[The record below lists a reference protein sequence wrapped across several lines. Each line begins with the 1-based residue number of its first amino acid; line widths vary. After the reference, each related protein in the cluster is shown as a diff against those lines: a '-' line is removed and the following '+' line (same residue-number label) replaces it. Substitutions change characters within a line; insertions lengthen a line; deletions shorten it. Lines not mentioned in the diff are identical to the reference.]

1 MKFNLFR
8 IRLISLVV
16 VVFIL
21 SLSSFYALAQSKEVV
36 SVTKVPV
43 LTLGT
48 FHFNFPNLDQ
58 VKVADE
64 NIIDVL
70 EPKYQQEIEMLVDRL
85 YEFKP
90 TIIVIE
96 RGYRSQPKVDSLY
109 RLYREG
115 GFVLGRSEDQQIG
128 FRLAK
133 KLNLEKLYCVDDW
146 GGLYDKTLKL
156 MQDDSSEQ
164 YKSFERSFS
173 ETSDS
178 LYRYEPEMIFKSNGI
193 IAEIVELNKRE
204 NIVSSLG
211 NYLIGH
217 FKFECEPY
225 DYTGVDFETGR
236 WFNRNLRIF
245 RNIQRIEAGAD
256 DRILVIYGSGHLN
269 VLNYLF
275 EASPEYRLEN
285 TSQYLEVF

>member
-1 MKFNLFR
+1 MGVFFISSLF
-8 IRLISLVV
+8 
-16 VVFIL
+16 
-21 SLSSFYALAQSKEVV
+21 SFYALAQSKDAIG
-36 SVTKVPV
+36 VTKVPV

-58 VKVADE
+58 VKVSDE

-70 EPKYQQEIEMLVDRL
+70 EPKYQQEIEELVNRL
-85 YEFKP
+85 YRFKP

-96 RGYRSQPKVDSLY
+96 RGHSLQHKVDSLY

-133 KLNLEKLYCVDDW
+133 KLNLEKLYCVDAW
-146 GGLYDKTLKL
+146 GEPYDKTLKL
-156 MQDDSSEQ
+156 MQDDSSEE

-173 ETSDS
+173 DNSDS
-178 LYRYEPEMIFKSNGI
+178 LYRYEPQMIFKSKGI
-193 IAEIVELNKRE
+193 IAELIELNREE
-204 NIVSSLG
+204 NIVKGLG

-217 FKFECEPY
+217 YKFEVDPY

-245 RNIQRIEAGAD
+245 RNIQRIDVGAD

-275 EASPEYRLEN
+275 EASPEYSLEKA
-285 TSQYLEVF
+285 TQYLETH